1 MANLSQNAKEIVKVS
16 KMKIRK
22 GDQVIVTTGKDKG
35 KTGKVLRALPKDMKV
50 VVAGV
55 NTVKRHTKPSRT
67 SDGGVVV
74 KEMPIHVS
82 NVAHM
87 DPKSGKATKV
97 GIKILK
103 DGTKARVAK
112 KSGEMINVEGK

>member
-1 MANLSQNAKEIVKVS
+1 MNKVNTSVKIS

-22 GDQVIVTTGKDKG
+22 GDQVIVTAGKDKG
-35 KTGKVLRALPKDMKV
+35 KTGTVLRAMPQDRKV
-50 VVAGV
+50 LVAGI
-55 NTVKRHTKPSRT
+55 NTVKKHTKPSRD
-67 SDGGVVV
+67 SDGGILV

-82 NVAHM
+82 NVAHV

-103 DGTKARVAK
+103 DGAKARVAK
-112 KSGEMINVEGK
+112 KSGEMINNVEGK

>member
-1 MANLSQNAKEIVKVS
+1 MN

-22 GDQVIVTTGKDKG
+22 GDKVIVTTGKDKG
-35 KTGKVLRALPKDMKV
+35 KVGQVLRAIPKDLKL
-50 VVAGV
+50 VVAGI
-55 NTVKRHTKPSRT
+55 NTVKKHTKPSRT
-67 SDGGVVV
+67 SDGGIVL

-82 NVAHM
+82 NVAHV

-97 GIKILK
+97 GFKVLK

-112 KSGEMINVEGK
+112 KSGEIINVEGK

>member
-1 MANLSQNAKEIVKVS
+1 MTKIKATTSNV

-22 GDQVIVTTGKDKG
+22 GDKVIVTTGKDKG
-35 KTGKVLRALPKDMKV
+35 KVGQVLRAIPKELKV
-50 VVAGV
+50 VVAGI
-55 NTVKRHTKPSRT
+55 NTVKKHTKPSRT
-67 SDGGVVV
+67 SEGGMVI

-82 NVAHM
+82 NIAHV